1 MSTVS
6 RIDTIHRMFQ
16 FFVVLTLIA
25 FLGLVVTGNAWYW
38 LPFFGGPVLAYRQ
51 VMKLPYDHPL
61 RIYLRN
67 RVDAW
72 F

>member
-1 MSTVS
+1 
-6 RIDTIHRMFQ
+6 
-16 FFVVLTLIA
+16 
-25 FLGLVVTGNAWYW
+25 

-61 RIYLRN
+61 RIYLRG